1 MDRETSDISVI
12 ICAYTEERWSD
23 LVEAVSSVQRQ
34 TLIPREIIV
43 VIDHNPALLQRVQ
56 AQCTDMMAIENV
68 QERGLSGARN
78 SGIAVAK
85 GTMLAFLDD
94 DAIASPCWL
103 ALLAQALID
112 PKVLGAGGAV
122 VPHWKF
128 GEPSWF
134 PPEFQWVVGCTYRG
148 MPRTIAPIRNPIGA
162 NMLVRRDV
170 FEAIGGFRDGIG
182 RVGTLPVGCEETELC
197 IRARQ
202 YWPERHFLY
211 VPQASVAHR
220 VPSQRA
226 TWRYFLSRCY
236 AEGRSK
242 AIVSRFVGA
251 QDALSSERGYVAR
264 TLPQGILR
272 GFISTLIALISC
284 SNRRYL
290 GMGRATAIVVG
301 LATTM
306 MGYVVRV

>member
-1 MDRETSDISVI
+1 
-12 ICAYTEERWSD
+12 
-23 LVEAVSSVQRQ
+23 
-34 TLIPREIIV
+34 
-43 VIDHNPALLQRVQ
+43 
-56 AQCTDMMAIENV
+56 
-68 QERGLSGARN
+68 
-78 SGIAVAK
+78 
-85 GTMLAFLDD
+85 
-94 DAIASPCWL
+94 
-103 ALLAQALID
+103 
-112 PKVLGAGGAV
+112 
-122 VPHWKF
+122 
-128 GEPSWF
+128 
-134 PPEFQWVVGCTYRG
+134 
-148 MPRTIAPIRNPIGA
+148 
-162 NMLVRRDV
+162 MLVRREV

-202 YWPERHFLY
+202 HWPERHFLY

-220 VPSQRA
+220 VPPQRT

-242 AIVSRFVGA
+242 AMISRFVGT

-306 MGYVVRV
+306 MGYIRV

>member
-1 MDRETSDISVI
+1 MDRGTSDISVI
-12 ICAYTEERWSD
+12 ICAYTEERWND
-23 LVEAVSSVQRQ
+23 LVEAIASAQQQ
-34 TLIPREIIV
+34 TLAPREILV
-43 VIDHNPALLQRVQ
+43 VIDHNPALLSRTRKQLTNVV
-56 AQCTDMMAIENV
+56 AIENT

-78 SGIAVAK
+78 SGIAAAK

-94 DAIASPCWL
+94 DATASPGWL
-103 ALLAQALID
+103 ELLAQALVE
-112 PKVLGAGGAV
+112 PNVPGAGGAV

-134 PPEFQWVVGCTYRG
+134 PSEFHWVVGCTYRG
-148 MPRTIAPIRNPIGA
+148 MPCNIAPIRNPIGA
-162 NMLVRRDV
+162 NMLVRREV
-170 FEAIGGFRDGIG
+170 FEVIGGFREGIG

-202 YWPERHFLY
+202 HWPERHFLY

-220 VPSQRA
+220 VPPKRA

-242 AIVSRFVGA
+242 AMISRFVGT

-264 TLPQGILR
+264 TLPRGILR
-272 GFISTLIALISC
+272 GLISTLIALISC

-290 GMGRATAIVVG
+290 GMGRATAIVMG
-301 LATTM
+301 LLTTM
-306 MGYVVRV
+306 MGYIRV